1 MATLDDRLLPVF
13 IRQHWLVT
21 LDDVVS
27 CGGSQQAAFR
37 RVRSGRWGQAEL
49 GVYRLVGPAVTW
61 ESRLLA
67 LTLGAGHGAVAS
79 HFAAAVLHG
88 LPGFAKGTPEITVH
102 RGREMRRPGARVHT
116 STDLDRCRCVVING
130 IPTTDQERT
139 LLDLAR
145 KLGDAR
151 LLRSI
156 EAGRRAGTTEWSA
169 LISTL
174 VRHARRGRPGVA
186 RLRRVILANAHRS
199 EVTDSDFE
207 LLVLTMMAEVGLP
220 TPELHHCVYEEGR
233 FVAEVDLAYPD
244 LRIAIEL
251 DGAHHADAD
260 VRERDLPRQ
269 NDLILCGWTVL
280 RFSWARFS
288 ARPERVMSEIRAA
301 VVAARARQ
309 A

>member
-1 MATLDDRLLPVF
+1 VATLDDKLLPVF
-13 IRQHWLVT
+13 LRQHWLVT

-27 CGGSQQAAFR
+27 CGGSQQAAFGR
-37 RVRSGRWGQAEL
+37 IQSGRWANAEH
-49 GVYRLVGPAVTW
+49 GVYRLIGPTVTW

-67 LTLGAGHGAVAS
+67 LILAAGDGAVAS

-88 LPGFAKGTPEITVH
+88 LPGFAKGPPEITIP
-102 RGREMRRPGARVHT
+102 RGQEMRRSDARLHT
-116 STDLDRCRCVVING
+116 STDLDRCRCVLING
-130 IPTTDQERT
+130 IPTTDRERT

-156 EAGRRAGTTEWSA
+156 EAARRAGTTDWSL

-174 VRHARRGRPGVA
+174 ARHARRGRPGVA
-186 RLRRVILANAHRS
+186 RFRRVILANAHRT
-199 EVTDSDFE
+199 EITDSDFE
-207 LLVLTMMAEVGLP
+207 LLVLAMMAEVGLP
-220 TPELHHCVYEEGR
+220 APELHHRVHDGDR

-251 DGAHHADAD
+251 DGSHHADAD

-269 NDLILCGWTVL
+269 NDLVLCGWTVL
-280 RFSWARFS
+280 RFSWTRFS
-288 ARPERVMSEIRAA
+288 SRPEQVMSEIRAA
-301 VVAARARQ
+301 IVAARGQQ